1 MDSNN
6 KQIPPTRKSLYYWG
20 MAVIGFGFLLFLSNF
35 PISISNF
42 GNFDNFGDQMMSSAF
57 RGFGGMILLGIVNA
71 MMNVAKK
78 GWAGAGILLDP
89 EQARK
94 DIEPWSRMQ
103 GGVIQDALSEVDLV
117 KKLEKR
123 LEPSEPQIKVRCKN
137 CQALNDEVANFC
149 NKCGTTI

>member
-57 RGFGGMILLGIVNA
+57 RGFGGMILLGIGNA

-103 GGVIQDALSEVDLV
+103 GGVIQDALS
-117 KKLEKR
+117 
-123 LEPSEPQIKVRCKN
+123 
-137 CQALNDEVANFC
+137 
-149 NKCGTTI
+149 